1 MAIQKGISILKVS
14 TTKDEHVK
22 PLGGLV
28 FATGK
33 FTTAGGDATETIS
46 VTGVLATDVVIVTV
60 NTLGTGSRTIVSAI
74 AATDAITVT
83 MSGDPSTNHVLGYT
97 VIRAV

>member
-1 MAIQKGISILKVS
+1 MATQKGIAILQVS
-14 TTKDEHVK
+14 TSKDEFVK
-22 PLGGLV
+22 PVGGLV

-46 VTGVLATDVVIVTV
+46 VTGVLTTDVVIVAV

-74 AATDAITVT
+74 AAANAITVT
-83 MSGDPSTNHVLGYT
+83 LSGDPSTDHVLGYT